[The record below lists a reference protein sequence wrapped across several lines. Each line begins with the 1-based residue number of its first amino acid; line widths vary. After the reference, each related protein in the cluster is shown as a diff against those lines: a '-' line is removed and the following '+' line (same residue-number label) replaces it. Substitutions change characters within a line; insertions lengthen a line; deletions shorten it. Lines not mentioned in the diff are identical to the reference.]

1 MHICLLET
9 NYCLHIQLF
18 KLCFIIVMKLKLS
31 INKYKLWIHFIIYLL
46 QLFSWVG
53 QVIQAEVF

>member
-1 MHICLLET
+1 MSFR
-9 NYCLHIQLF
+9 NYCLHIQFF

-31 INKYKLWIHFIIYLL
+31 INKYKLWIHLSIYLL
-46 QLFSWVG
+46 QLFSWVS